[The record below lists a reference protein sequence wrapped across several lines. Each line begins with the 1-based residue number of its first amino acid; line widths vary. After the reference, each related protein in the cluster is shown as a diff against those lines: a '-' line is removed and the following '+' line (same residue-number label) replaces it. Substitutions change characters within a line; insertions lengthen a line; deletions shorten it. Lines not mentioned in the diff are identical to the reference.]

1 MLPARSQGAGVGVPL
16 QPYKPAFYPEDS
28 TKSLSKTGRNNRE
41 NTGMSKWVKNKIS
54 DPILKKG
61 KYSFRD
67 MANPKIDSHMEHKK
81 ILEKWYQ
88 LFSKRKRKIHFID

>member
-1 MLPARSQGAGVGVPL
+1 
-16 QPYKPAFYPEDS
+16 
-28 TKSLSKTGRNNRE
+28 
-41 NTGMSKWVKNKIS
+41 MSKWVKNKIS